1 MKTRARVSVPPN
13 GTIAGLSKVT
23 GSDWLQDM
31 LGNGFTFRDVERV
44 VDPKPFVQAM
54 L

>member
-1 MKTRARVSVPPN
+1 MPPN

-31 LGNGFTFRDVERV
+31 LGNGFTFKDVERV
-44 VDPKPFVQAM
+44 VDPPLPVQVM